1 MKGESIV
8 SLKTQLEH
16 HRHNASA
23 SKEENDRKNY
33 QVTRNKLKK
42 TIKTTKACHEIEPC
56 SSYPSGLKND
66 CSSGYDDIPV
76 RFIKPVSDHLISPPV
91 QIINKSIDKK
101 CFPNSGKI
109 ARVCP
114 IPQVD
119 PPTSVKDF
127 RPISVLPVLSKV

>member
-1 MKGESIV
+1 MKDESIV

-66 CSSGYDDIPV
+66 CSSGYDDILV
-76 RFIKPVSDHLISPPV
+76 RFIKAVSDHLISPPV
-91 QIINKSIDKK
+91 HIINKSTDKNVSQILGRLQE
-101 CFPNSGKI
+101 F
-109 ARVCP
+109 A
-114 IPQVD
+114 Q
-119 PPTSVKDF
+119 F
-127 RPISVLPVLSKV
+127 HE